1 MIDTQVCQKLMS
13 LGNTT
18 VSAICADLARAQDY
32 RDVRA
37 RLSLVRAKLLVLF
50 ISYFCAY
57 THTPTCTQA
66 SFALSHCEVTAVGDL
81 LALYRQLEA
90 RVQAD
95 ATLAAAPME
104 VNKTGKHASL

>member
-1 MIDTQVCQKLMS
+1 MFARGCPWFVQSS
-13 LGNTT
+13 LSSSFLTF
-18 VSAICADLARAQDY
+18 ART
-32 RDVRA
+32 
-37 RLSLVRAKLLVLF
+37 L
-50 ISYFCAY
+50 
-57 THTPTCTQA
+57 TPTCTQA

-95 ATLAAAPME
+95 ATLAAAPLE